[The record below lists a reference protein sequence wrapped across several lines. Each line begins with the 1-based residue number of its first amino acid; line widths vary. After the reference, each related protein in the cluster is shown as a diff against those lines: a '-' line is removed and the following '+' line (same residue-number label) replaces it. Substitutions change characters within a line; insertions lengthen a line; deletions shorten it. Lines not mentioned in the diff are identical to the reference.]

1 MEAHVGKCVQMQ
13 IYIYDTPPHELLTT
27 GQLQFNPPVRRQKCS
42 ISKFKMFCDIYGN
55 EVSTSWK
62 IPSYHLESLI
72 CKIVTTILDQ
82 WQLQINKCFTQLAA
96 FTCMAMQKRG
106 DKVKNLETVQSGLS
120 MLHVYVYLAIDLA
133 ALASLSSKFSTVK
146 KRRNVHG
153 NSSPQQILNKKS
165 LISQYHVTQY
175 KIF

>member
-1 MEAHVGKCVQMQ
+1 MFSNAN
-13 IYIYDTPPHELLTT
+13 TPPHELLTI
-27 GQLQFNPPVRRQKCS
+27 GQLQFNPVRRQKCS
-42 ISKFKMFCDIYGN
+42 ISKFKMFCDLYGN

-82 WQLQINKCFTQLAA
+82 WQLQINKCCTQLAA
-96 FTCMAMQKRG
+96 FTCMAMQERG
-106 DKVKNLETVQSGLS
+106 DKVKNLETVQSGFT
-120 MLHVYVYLAIDLA
+120 MLHVYVYCAIDSA

-153 NSSPQQILNKKS
+153 NSPPQEILNKKS

-175 KIF
+175 KIVSQSIHTWN

>member
-1 MEAHVGKCVQMQ
+1 MFSNAN
-13 IYIYDTPPHELLTT
+13 TPSHELLTT
-27 GQLQFNPPVRRQKCS
+27 GQLQFNPVRRQKCS
-42 ISKFKMFCDIYGN
+42 ISKFKMFLYRN

-62 IPSYHLESLI
+62 IPSYRLESLI

-82 WQLQINKCFTQLAA
+82 WQLQINKCCTQLAA
-96 FTCMAMQKRG
+96 FPCLAMQKRG
-106 DKVKNLETVQSGLS
+106 DKVKNLETVQSGFT
-120 MLHVYVYLAIDLA
+120 MLHVYVYFAIDSA
-133 ALASLSSKFSTVK
+133 ALASLSPKFSTVK

-175 KIF
+175 KIV